1 MAIACKFGNEVYY
14 WNVPEIQA
22 AAKGLPVKQVSIAQ
36 FDLDIDAWFGEV
48 CNPTIKNVVHHM
60 KYIRDANLDESIILS
75 AEGYVFD
82 GQHRLAKCLLE
93 GILELP
99 AKQFTMNPAPFK
111 VESFDEFK
119 KQKPLIAVSLERMEI
134 GKL

>member
-1 MAIACKFGNEVYY
+1 MAIARKFGNKVHF
-14 WNVPEIQA
+14 WNVPDIQA
-22 AAKGLPVKQVSIAQ
+22 AAQGLPVNLVSTAQ
-36 FDLDIDAWFGEV
+36 FDLDIDAWFGEA
-48 CNPTIKNVVHHM
+48 CKPTIKNVVHHM
-60 KYIRDANLDESIILS
+60 KYIRDANLDEPIILS
-75 AEGYVFD
+75 VEGNVFD

-99 AKQFTMNPAPFK
+99 AKQFTVNPAPFK

-119 KQKPLIAVSLERMEI
+119 KQKPLIAASLERMEI